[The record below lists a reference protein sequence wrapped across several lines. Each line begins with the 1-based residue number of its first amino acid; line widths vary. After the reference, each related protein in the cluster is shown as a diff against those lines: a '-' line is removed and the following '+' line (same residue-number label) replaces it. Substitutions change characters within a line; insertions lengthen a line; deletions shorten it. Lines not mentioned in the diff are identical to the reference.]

1 MLIEFR
7 IEEQFDWLLD
17 WKRKMS
23 NLD

>member
-1 MLIEFR
+1 MLIELKK
-7 IEEQFDWLLD
+7 QFDWLLD

>member
-7 IEEQFDWLLD
+7 IGEQFNWLLD